1 MDGETLRP
9 SQKAAGQQTQGP
21 GNRAPLFVDVRHNR
35 GVVAHRGHMVTGYSF
50 LKSLKTQ
57 KEGLHFEKIDVQQ
70 LLLVGPHP
78 GHGFDRGGEHPTP
91 TKTRPNT
98 GADPAQV
105 PRIEPPS
112 TGDPSPS
119 TKTDP
124 VSLPPAK
131 PPEAREGLTR
141 GTTASS
147 DATARSASED
157 DREEPTAPPMPGDR
171 ESPAKAELGE
181 IAWNKISPLP

>member
-35 GVVAHRGHMVTGYSF
+35 GVVAHRGHIVTADIF

-78 GHGFDRGGEHPTP
+78 GHVLIKEVSTLPRRRCVRIQVQIRRKCPESNPRQQVILHHPPRQIPSRFLRQSHRKRG
-91 TKTRPNT
+91 R
-98 GADPAQV
+98 V
-105 PRIEPPS
+105 
-112 TGDPSPS
+112 
-119 TKTDP
+119 
-124 VSLPPAK
+124 
-131 PPEAREGLTR
+131 
-141 GTTASS
+141 
-147 DATARSASED
+147 
-157 DREEPTAPPMPGDR
+157 
-171 ESPAKAELGE
+171 
-181 IAWNKISPLP
+181 